1 MSTIRT
7 VTDEDFA
14 SVVLGAEGPVLVDF
28 WAAWC
33 GPCLQVAPVLQQL
46 AAELAGRLTIVK
58 LNIDENPVT
67 AAEYRVIGLPTLN
80 VYRDGEVVKSIRGA
94 RPRSALLRDL
104 ADVVEPAP
112 GT

>member
-1 MSTIRT
+1 M
-7 VTDEDFA
+7 
-14 SVVLGAEGPVLVDF
+14 
-28 WAAWC
+28 
-33 GPCLQVAPVLQQL
+33 
-46 AAELAGRLTIVK
+46 
-58 LNIDENPVT
+58 
-67 AAEYRVIGLPTLN
+67 IGLPTLN

>member
-67 AAEYRVIGLPTLN
+67 AA
-80 VYRDGEVVKSIRGA
+80 A
-94 RPRSALLRDL
+94 
-104 ADVVEPAP
+104 
-112 GT
+112 